1 MQYTVAFET
10 LGCRLNQAET
20 AHLHRSF
27 MDRGYVIVENSA
39 AADLCVVN
47 TCALTS
53 QAASKC
59 RRRIRSILRANPD
72 VCIAAVGCY
81 AQTDTEVLRAIEG
94 LDYIIG
100 TADKL
105 DLARMIPE
113 PIKLPEPIIVTRRL
127 PRDGF
132 SVPGTG
138 YYPSHTRANVK
149 IQEGCDFVCSFC
161 IIPKSRGP
169 ARSRDFDDILRETR
183 SLVAEGHR
191 EIILTGINLGT
202 YRHGARGLV
211 ELIEA
216 QSRIEGLERIR
227 LSSIEPTT
235 IDTRLFTY
243 MNGRMPAVAS
253 GSGSGASSRGGAT
266 PAGPGSGG
274 GDRDGTVSG
283 RLSGGALCPYLHIS
297 LQSGDDRVLEAMRRH
312 YTARQFE
319 EFVELFLER
328 VPGAGLGTD
337 VMVGF
342 PGEDDEAFERTYEL
356 VSRIPFTHIHVF
368 SFSARKGTAAYLMK
382 NKVPAAV
389 IAERSERMH
398 ALGEEKKE
406 AYYARHIGRTVRV
419 LFEERESSGHYVGFS
434 DNYVKVGVERPELA
448 AGRETTNEADPPE
461 RGAFGASINVK
472 RGADLAN
479 RMGTVMIRECLR
491 CGPGRSLLAVGE
503 LAGVESAG
511 RAFADGGSVP
521 KESADVERAWDEGA
535 RARTPK
541 QR

>member
-1 MQYTVAFET
+1 MHYTVAFET

-27 MDRGYVIVENSA
+27 MEKGYAVAENSA
-39 AADLCVVN
+39 QADLCVVN

-72 VCIAAVGCY
+72 ACIAAVGCY

-94 LDYIIG
+94 IDYIIG
-100 TADKL
+100 TADKM
-105 DLARMIPE
+105 DLASIIPE
-113 PIKLPEPIIVTRRL
+113 PAKLPEAVVVTRRM

-132 SVPGTG
+132 SVAGTG
-138 YYPSHTRANVK
+138 YYPSHTRANIK

-161 IIPKSRGP
+161 IIPTSRGP

-183 SLVAEGHR
+183 ALVAEGHR

-202 YRHGARGLV
+202 YRDRDKGLV

-227 LSSIEPTT
+227 MSSIEPTT
-235 IDTRLFTY
+235 IDERLFDY
-243 MNGRMPAVAS
+243 M
-253 GSGSGASSRGGAT
+253 
-266 PAGPGSGG
+266 
-274 GDRDGTVSG
+274 
-283 RLSGGALCPYLHIS
+283 SGGAPEEYDVGRGGPKLCPYLHIS
-297 LQSGDDRVLEAMRRH
+297 LQSGDDGVLEAMRRR
-312 YTARQFE
+312 YTAREFE
-319 EFVELFLER
+319 DFVELFLGR
-328 VPGAGLGTD
+328 VPGAGMGTD

-382 NKVPAAV
+382 NKVPAAA

-398 ALGEEKKE
+398 ELGEEKKE
-406 AYYARHIGRTVRV
+406 AYYSRCIGTNVRV
-419 LFEERESSGHYVGFS
+419 LFEERETSGYFVGFT
-434 DNYVKVGVERPELA
+434 DNYVKVGAKHAGGLSNRFGDVAIRECVRSGPANALLA
-448 AGRETTNEADPPE
+448 AGDLIKIERAAGDLVDIE
-461 RGAFGASINVK
+461 RGA
-472 RGADLAN
+472 
-479 RMGTVMIRECLR
+479 
-491 CGPGRSLLAVGE
+491 
-503 LAGVESAG
+503 ESA
-511 RAFADGGSVP
+511 AEAINKP
-521 KESADVERAWDEGA
+521 
-535 RARTPK
+535 
-541 QR
+541 